1 MIKVKKY
8 RRKRYGRAFRERVFS
23 FSDVDKLID
32 FISYELQK
40 PVILES
46 ADFFLLAYNSYYI
59 NHFDSANQQTIFSK
73 KCPVQIFER
82 FLKDGIIEKLKTEP
96 EPFRVNKIES
106 IGLNQRVVVSAKHKG
121 EVMGYIWIQE
131 LDQNL
136 TDEELDFLYET
147 SFHVGKIIYKTNK
160 LKQEKEE
167 KAEDLIKRAIYQQF
181 TSEKELRREA
191 ERINTVLPS
200 MFSVVILHA
209 ANGDGEAVEDLKEN
223 IRSYLN
229 LRDKVSHV
237 LTIESNIVI
246 VVASFSQKSSV
257 SSAASEF
264 INKLLTHFHFQK
276 IPTPIYIGI
285 GNEYNHLLKLGKSY
299 TEALEVIKAA
309 EITGNQENIPYEYA
323 KLGIY
328 RYLESI
334 EQKNEF
340 LEYENKDLALLKAKD
355 EESSTELLKTL
366 EIYLLN
372 NCKTK
377 PAAEQLFIHQ
387 NTLNYR
393 IKQITEMTSIDL
405 SDFRTRCQ
413 LYLDLM
419 LMKKK

>member
-1 MIKVKKY
+1 MEELL
-8 RRKRYGRAFRERVFS
+8 ERVFS

-82 FLKDGIIEKLKTEP
+82 FLKDGIIEKLKTKP

-121 EVMGYIWIQE
+121 EVMGYIWVQE

-136 TDEELDFLYET
+136 TEEELDFLYET

-167 KAEDLIKRAIYQQF
+167 KAEDLIKRAINQQF
-181 TSEKELRREA
+181 TTEKELRREA

-246 VVASFSQKSSV
+246 VVASFSPKSSV

-285 GNEYNHLLKLGKSY
+285 GNEYDHLLKLGKSY

-355 EESSTELLKTL
+355 QESSTELLKTL

-405 SDFRTRCQ
+405 NDFRTRCQ

>member
-1 MIKVKKY
+1 MEELL
-8 RRKRYGRAFRERVFS
+8 ERVFS

-121 EVMGYIWIQE
+121 EVMGYIWVQE

-136 TDEELDFLYET
+136 TEEELDFLYET

-181 TSEKELRREA
+181 TTEKELRREA

-285 GNEYNHLLKLGKSY
+285 GNEYDHLLKLGKSY

-355 EESSTELLKTL
+355 QESGTELLKTL

>member
-1 MIKVKKY
+1 MEELL
-8 RRKRYGRAFRERVFS
+8 ERVFS

-181 TSEKELRREA
+181 TSEKELIREA
-191 ERINTVLPS
+191 EKINTVLPS

-285 GNEYNHLLKLGKSY
+285 GNEYDHLLKLGKSY

>member
-1 MIKVKKY
+1 MEELL
-8 RRKRYGRAFRERVFS
+8 ERVFS

-82 FLKDGIIEKLKTEP
+82 FLKDGVIEKLKTEP

-121 EVMGYIWIQE
+121 DVMGYIWVQE
-131 LDQNL
+131 LDENL
-136 TDEELDFLYET
+136 TEEELDFLYET

-167 KAEDLIKRAIYQQF
+167 QAEDLIKRAIYEQF

-237 LTIESNIVI
+237 LTIDSNIVI

-285 GNEYNHLLKLGKSY
+285 GNEYDHLLKLGKSY

-334 EQKNEF
+334 EQKNQY

-355 EESSTELLKTL
+355 QESSTELLKTL

-393 IKQITEMTSIDL
+393 IKQITEMTSINL

>member
-1 MIKVKKY
+1 MEELLE
-8 RRKRYGRAFRERVFS
+8 RGWSFR
-23 FSDVDKLID
+23 DIDKLID

-82 FLKDGIIEKLKTEP
+82 FLKDGVIEKLKTVP
-96 EPFRVNKIES
+96 EPFRVEKIDS

-131 LDQNL
+131 LDRNL

-147 SFHVGKIIYKTNK
+147 SFHVGKIIYKTNR

-167 KAEDLIKRAIYQQF
+167 RAEDLVKRAIFQQF
-181 TSEKELRREA
+181 SSEKEFRWEA
-191 ERINTVLPS
+191 EKMNAVLPS
-200 MFSVVILHA
+200 VFSVVVLHA
-209 ANGDGEAVEDLKEN
+209 ANGDGEAVEDVKEN
-223 IRSYLN
+223 IKSYLN

-237 LTIESNIVI
+237 LTIDSNIVI
-246 VVASFSQKSSV
+246 VVASFSQKSSGT
-257 SSAASEF
+257 SAASEF
-264 INKLLTHFHFQK
+264 IHKLLTHFHFQK

-285 GNEYNHLLKLGKSY
+285 GNEYSSILKLGKSY
-299 TEALEVIKAA
+299 IEALEVIKAA
-309 EITGNQENIPYEYA
+309 EITGNQENIPYEYS

-334 EQKNEF
+334 EEKNAS
-340 LEYENKDLALLKAKD
+340 LEYVNDDLALLKAKD
-355 EESSTELLKTL
+355 RESSTELLKTL

-393 IKQITEMTSIDL
+393 IKQILDMTSINL
-405 SDFRTRCQ
+405 NDFRTRCQ
-413 LYLDLM
+413 LYLDIM
-419 LMKKK
+419 LMKKR

>member
-1 MIKVKKY
+1 MEELL
-8 RRKRYGRAFRERVFS
+8 ERVFS

-82 FLKDGIIEKLKTEP
+82 FLKDGVIEKLKTEP

-121 EVMGYIWIQE
+121 DVMGYIWVQE

-136 TDEELDFLYET
+136 TEEELDFLYET

-167 KAEDLIKRAIYQQF
+167 KAEDLVKRAIYQQF
-181 TSEKELRREA
+181 TSEKELKREA

-237 LTIESNIVI
+237 LTIDSNIVI

-264 INKLLTHFHFQK
+264 INKLLTHFHFQR

-285 GNEYNHLLKLGKSY
+285 GNEYDHLLKLGKSY

-334 EQKNEF
+334 EQKNKF
-340 LEYENKDLALLKAKD
+340 LKYENKDLALLKAKD
-355 EESSTELLKTL
+355 QESSTELLKTL

-393 IKQITEMTSIDL
+393 IKQITEMTSINL

>member
-1 MIKVKKY
+1 MEELL
-8 RRKRYGRAFRERVFS
+8 ERVFS

-121 EVMGYIWIQE
+121 EVMGYIWVQE

-136 TDEELDFLYET
+136 TEEELDFLYET

-181 TSEKELRREA
+181 TTEKELRREA

-285 GNEYNHLLKLGKSY
+285 GNEYDHLLKLGKSY

-355 EESSTELLKTL
+355 QESSTELLKTL

-393 IKQITEMTSIDL
+393 IKQINEMTSIDL

>member
-1 MIKVKKY
+1 MEELL
-8 RRKRYGRAFRERVFS
+8 ERVFS

-82 FLKDGIIEKLKTEP
+82 FLKDGVIEKLKTEP

-121 EVMGYIWIQE
+121 DVMGYIWVQE
-131 LDQNL
+131 LDENL
-136 TDEELDFLYET
+136 TEEELNFLYET

-167 KAEDLIKRAIYQQF
+167 QAEDLIKRAIYEQF

-237 LTIESNIVI
+237 LTIDSNIVI

-285 GNEYNHLLKLGKSY
+285 GNEYDHLLKLGKSY

-334 EQKNEF
+334 EQKNQF

-355 EESSTELLKTL
+355 QESSTELLKTL

-393 IKQITEMTSIDL
+393 IKQITEMTSINL

>member
-1 MIKVKKY
+1 MEELL
-8 RRKRYGRAFRERVFS
+8 ERVFS

-340 LEYENKDLALLKAKD
+340 LEYENKDLALLKVKD

>member
-1 MIKVKKY
+1 MEELL
-8 RRKRYGRAFRERVFS
+8 ERVFS

-121 EVMGYIWIQE
+121 EVMGYIWVQE

-136 TDEELDFLYET
+136 TEEELDFLYET

-181 TSEKELRREA
+181 TTEKELRREA

-285 GNEYNHLLKLGKSY
+285 GNEYDHLLKLGKSY

-355 EESSTELLKTL
+355 QESSTELLKTL

-387 NTLNYR
+387 NILNYR

>member
-1 MIKVKKY
+1 MEELL
-8 RRKRYGRAFRERVFS
+8 ERVFS

-73 KCPVQIFER
+73 KCPVQIFEK
-82 FLKDGIIEKLKTEP
+82 FLKDGVIEKLKTEP

-121 EVMGYIWIQE
+121 DVMGYIWVQE
-131 LDQNL
+131 LDENL
-136 TDEELDFLYET
+136 TEEELDFLYET

-167 KAEDLIKRAIYQQF
+167 QAEDLIKRAIYEQF

-237 LTIESNIVI
+237 LTIDSNIVI

-285 GNEYNHLLKLGKSY
+285 GNEYDHLLKLGKSY

-334 EQKNEF
+334 EQKNQF

-355 EESSTELLKTL
+355 QESSTELLKTL

>member
-1 MIKVKKY
+1 M
-8 RRKRYGRAFRERVFS
+8 
-23 FSDVDKLID
+23 
-32 FISYELQK
+32 
-40 PVILES
+40 
-46 ADFFLLAYNSYYI
+46 
-59 NHFDSANQQTIFSK
+59 
-73 KCPVQIFER
+73 
-82 FLKDGIIEKLKTEP
+82 
-96 EPFRVNKIES
+96 
-106 IGLNQRVVVSAKHKG
+106 VVSAKHKG
-121 EVMGYIWIQE
+121 EVMGYIWVQE

-136 TDEELDFLYET
+136 TEEELDFLYET

-181 TSEKELRREA
+181 TTEKELRREA

-285 GNEYNHLLKLGKSY
+285 GNEYDHLLKLGKSY

-355 EESSTELLKTL
+355 QESSTELLKTL

>member
-1 MIKVKKY
+1 MEELL
-8 RRKRYGRAFRERVFS
+8 ERVFS

-223 IRSYLN
+223 IRSCLN

>member
-1 MIKVKKY
+1 MEELL
-8 RRKRYGRAFRERVFS
+8 ERVFS

-82 FLKDGIIEKLKTEP
+82 FLKDGVIEKLKTEP

-121 EVMGYIWIQE
+121 DVMGYIWVQE
-131 LDQNL
+131 LDENL
-136 TDEELDFLYET
+136 TEEELDFLYET

-167 KAEDLIKRAIYQQF
+167 KAEDLIKRAIYEQF

-237 LTIESNIVI
+237 LTIDSNIVI

-285 GNEYNHLLKLGKSY
+285 GNEYDHLLQLGKSY
-299 TEALEVIKAA
+299 IEALEVIKAA
-309 EITGNQENIPYEYA
+309 EITGNQENMPYEYA

-334 EQKNEF
+334 EQKNQF

-355 EESSTELLKTL
+355 QESSTELLKTL

-393 IKQITEMTSIDL
+393 IKQITEMTSINL

>member
-1 MIKVKKY
+1 MEELL
-8 RRKRYGRAFRERVFS
+8 ERVFS

-82 FLKDGIIEKLKTEP
+82 FLKDGVIEKLKTEP

-121 EVMGYIWIQE
+121 DVMGYIWVQE
-131 LDQNL
+131 LDENL
-136 TDEELDFLYET
+136 TEEELDFLYET

-167 KAEDLIKRAIYQQF
+167 QAEDLIKRAIYEQF

-237 LTIESNIVI
+237 LTIDSNIVI

-285 GNEYNHLLKLGKSY
+285 GNEYDHLLKLGKSY

-309 EITGNQENIPYEYA
+309 EITGNQENMPYEYA

-334 EQKNEF
+334 EQKNQF

-355 EESSTELLKTL
+355 QESSTELLKTL

-393 IKQITEMTSIDL
+393 IKQITEMTSINL

>member
-1 MIKVKKY
+1 MEELL
-8 RRKRYGRAFRERVFS
+8 ERVFS

-82 FLKDGIIEKLKTEP
+82 FLKDGVIEKLKTEP

-121 EVMGYIWIQE
+121 DVMGYIWVQE
-131 LDQNL
+131 LDENL
-136 TDEELDFLYET
+136 TEEELDFLYET

-167 KAEDLIKRAIYQQF
+167 QAEDLIKRAIYEQF

-237 LTIESNIVI
+237 LTIDSNIVI

-285 GNEYNHLLKLGKSY
+285 GNEYDHLLKLGKSY

-334 EQKNEF
+334 EQKNQF

-355 EESSTELLKTL
+355 QESSTELLKTL

-393 IKQITEMTSIDL
+393 IKQITEMTSINL

>member
-1 MIKVKKY
+1 MEELL
-8 RRKRYGRAFRERVFS
+8 ERVFS
-23 FSDVDKLID
+23 FTDIDKLID

-82 FLKDGIIEKLKTEP
+82 FLKDGVIEKLKTVP
-96 EPFRVNKIES
+96 EPFRVEKIDS

-131 LDQNL
+131 LDRNL

-147 SFHVGKIIYKTNK
+147 SFHVGKIIYKTNR

-167 KAEDLIKRAIYQQF
+167 RAEDLVKRAIFQQF
-181 TSEKELRREA
+181 SSEKEFRREA
-191 ERINTVLPS
+191 EKMNAVLPS
-200 MFSVVILHA
+200 VFSVVVLHA
-209 ANGDGEAVEDLKEN
+209 ANGDGEAVEDVKEN
-223 IRSYLN
+223 IKSYLN

-237 LTIESNIVI
+237 LTIDSNIVI
-246 VVASFSQKSSV
+246 VVASFSQKSSGT
-257 SSAASEF
+257 SAASEF
-264 INKLLTHFHFQK
+264 IHKLLTHFHFQK

-285 GNEYNHLLKLGKSY
+285 GNEYSSILKLGKSY
-299 TEALEVIKAA
+299 IEALEVIKAA
-309 EITGNQENIPYEYA
+309 EITGNQENIPYEYS

-334 EQKNEF
+334 EEKNAS
-340 LEYENKDLALLKAKD
+340 LEYVNEDLALLKAKD
-355 EESSTELLKTL
+355 RESSTELLKTL

-393 IKQITEMTSIDL
+393 IKQILDMTSINL
-405 SDFRTRCQ
+405 NDFRTRCQ
-413 LYLDLM
+413 LYLDIM
-419 LMKKK
+419 LMKKR

>member
-1 MIKVKKY
+1 MEELL
-8 RRKRYGRAFRERVFS
+8 ERVFS

-355 EESSTELLKTL
+355 EESGTELLKTL

>member
-1 MIKVKKY
+1 MEELL
-8 RRKRYGRAFRERVFS
+8 ERVFS

-246 VVASFSQKSSV
+246 VVASFSKKSSV

-340 LEYENKDLALLKAKD
+340 LEYENKDLALLKVKD

-405 SDFRTRCQ
+405 SDLRTRCQ

>member
-1 MIKVKKY
+1 MEELL
-8 RRKRYGRAFRERVFS
+8 ERVFS

-167 KAEDLIKRAIYQQF
+167 KAEDLIKRTIYQQF

>member
-1 MIKVKKY
+1 MEELL
-8 RRKRYGRAFRERVFS
+8 ERVFS

-121 EVMGYIWIQE
+121 KVMGYIWIQE

>member
-1 MIKVKKY
+1 MEELL
-8 RRKRYGRAFRERVFS
+8 ERVFS

-46 ADFFLLAYNSYYI
+46 TDFFLLAYNSYYI

-121 EVMGYIWIQE
+121 EVMGYIWVQE

-136 TDEELDFLYET
+136 TEEELDFLYET

-181 TSEKELRREA
+181 TTEKELRREA

-285 GNEYNHLLKLGKSY
+285 GNEYDHLLKLGKSY

-355 EESSTELLKTL
+355 QESSTELLKTL